1 MNDQMNSQ
9 TETKKCLCDPCTCGP
24 NCACKGVCAC
34 NPPAR
39 R

>member
-1 MNDQMNSQ
+1 MKTQ
-9 TETKKCLCDPCTCGP
+9 TPEKKCLCDPCACGP
-24 NCACKGVCAC
+24 NCACKGDCAC